1 MKEEENYIFCKQ
13 KKQIY
18 LMLNGC
24 NNNSWIDVYSMFLK
38 YIFSQGCIFKTF
50 YSQWQGEKYGRGYNK
65 ITC

>member
-1 MKEEENYIFCKQ
+1 
-13 KKQIY
+13 
-18 LMLNGC
+18 MLNGC

-50 YSQWQGEKYGRGYNK
+50 YSQCQGEKYGRGYNK